1 MKTKSITILQLNEDM
16 KETRYISFSNLDF
29 VNELGIE
36 LKKDFYLP
44 VYSTQINTEV
54 ESIDTLLEEL
64 FASLQFKKPEGY
76 NGHSLSVS
84 DVVEVD
90 GVPYYV
96 DDYGFKQIQ
105 Y

>member
-29 VNELGIE
+29 VNYLGIE

-44 VYSTQINTEV
+44 VYSAEINSD
-54 ESIDTLLEEL
+54 ESDIDKFLEEV
-64 FASLQFKKPEGY
+64 FATLQFEKPEGY
-76 NGHSLSVS
+76 KGHSLSVS

-96 DDYGFKQIQ
+96 DDYGFKQIH